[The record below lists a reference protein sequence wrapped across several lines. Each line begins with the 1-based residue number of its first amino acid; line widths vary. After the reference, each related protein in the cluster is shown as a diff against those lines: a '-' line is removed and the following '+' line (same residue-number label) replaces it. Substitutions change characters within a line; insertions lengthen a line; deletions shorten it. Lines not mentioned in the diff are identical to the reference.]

1 MGVFYSLGT
10 QAQPKECRHARLR
23 RPRLAPLPPAEGPE
37 HRLDAD
43 AARARLAALPE
54 LGAGRGRRRDRAHL
68 SPSRTITAP
77 SPSSTRSPSFAHRE
91 DHHPDLG
98 VHYNRVVA
106 RYSTHDVGG
115 LSENDFIC
123 AAKASALVD

>member
-1 MGVFYSLGT
+1 MPAFDDLASRH
-10 QAQPKECRHARLR
+10 CR
-23 RPRLAPLPPAEGPE
+23 PLKGPE
-37 HRLDAD
+37 HKLDASE
-43 AARARLAALPE
+43 ASARLAALPGWALVE
-54 LGAGRGRRRDRAHL
+54 DGAAI
-68 SPSRTITAP
+68 SRTF
-77 SPSSTRSPSFAHRE
+77 SFEDYHRTMAFVNALAYVAHRE